1 MKFEINSFQS
11 KKIVAILSLPILAT
25 GISLGFGAE
34 TPLFAAGTIPTATVS
49 KLSTCAWQLAGV
61 SPNVTLTAPSEYLGE
76 GLQLTGTDT
85 TANMFVSGNGTQG
98 TNCSWFGGTPAGA
111 TITINIGNNAGFVS
125 SPSAGLDYT
134 FIAGASSLTY
144 TPSSVGCPT
153 TSGTSYTPLSM
164 YGNVTANNTAD
175 TVVISPTNVGTST
188 SCLFKPTYTSLI
200 PAGLTPTGVNNL
212 TAPSITTTI
221 TIQ

>member
-25 GISLGFGAE
+25 GISFGFGAE
-34 TPLFAAGTIPTATVS
+34 TPVFAAGTIPTATVS
-49 KLSTCAWQLAGV
+49 KAPTCAWQLAGV
-61 SPNVTLTAPSEYLGE
+61 SPSVTLTAPTGYLGE

-85 TANMFVSGNGTQG
+85 TANMFVSGDGTQG
-98 TNCSWFGGTPAGA
+98 TNCAWFGGTHAGA
-111 TITINIGNNAGFVS
+111 TITTSIGDNAGFIS

-134 FIAGASSLTY
+134 FIEGASSLTY
-144 TPSSVGCPT
+144 TPSAVGCPT
-153 TSGTSYTPLSM
+153 TSGSSYSPLSM
-164 YGNVTANNTAD
+164 YGNIPVNNSKA
-175 TVVISPTNVGTST
+175 TVVISPTDVGKTT
-188 SCLFKPTYTSLI
+188 SCLFSPTYTSLI

-212 TAPSITTTI
+212 TAPSITTTM